1 MKVIDL
7 LNKIANDQ
15 NYRPDFMYHGTK
27 YKYQKEFGDYQNEW
41 NYKWGAFAG
50 WCVNMILNDEVEIIE
65 EDKPIEKL
73 KIAFLDNYEPNEID
87 RKCWNRLNEH
97 QDKINEIID
106 KVNKLKK
113 ESDK

>member
-50 WCVNMILNDEVEIIE
+50 WCVNMILNDEIEIIE

-73 KIAFLDNYEPNEID
+73 MRLDSRETSDCIIKI
-87 RKCWNRLNEH
+87 
-97 QDKINEIID
+97 QDKINELID
-106 KVNKLKK
+106 EVNKLKIGRTSN
-113 ESDK
+113 E